1 VLDRLA
7 DTLGVQNQNNR
18 TGDQDKR
25 LQLFHI
31 ESGTLLEMDKKF
43 GDVVKTGDTIVIA
56 RGW

>member
-1 VLDRLA
+1 LDRLA

-18 TGDQDKR
+18 SEDKEKR

-31 ESGTLLEMDKKF
+31 ESGTLLEMDRKF
-43 GDVVKTGDTIVIA
+43 GELVKNGDTIVIA

>member
-1 VLDRLA
+1 M
-7 DTLGVQNQNNR
+7 LGVQNQNNR
-18 TGDQDKR
+18 TGDQEKR

-43 GDVVKTGDTIVIA
+43 GDLVKTGDTIVIA